1 MKTAPVLSV
10 IFQPGLLI
18 ALAFWLMSGASA
30 QIPGPGQ
37 VGGMGQGGAPTG
49 EFASDRGNAITGQRN
64 TPTGDFPAESFPKNK
79 DANKD
84 ANKGTDKDTSGGPSS
99 VPSTQPEKRNP
110 GAEANAPAKEDTGG
124 ERPPVNADAQRK

>member
-1 MKTAPVLSV
+1 MMKPAISAIL
-10 IFQPGLLI
+10 QLGLF
-18 ALAFWLMSGASA
+18 AAMAFGPMNGASA

-49 EFASDRGNAITGQRN
+49 EFASDQGNAISGQRN
-64 TPTGDFPAESFPKNK
+64 TPTGDFPAESIPGSKDTNK
-79 DANKD
+79 DANT
-84 ANKGTDKDTSGGPSS
+84 GTDKDTSGRPSS

-110 GAEANAPAKEDTGG
+110 GAEANAPAEGDTGE